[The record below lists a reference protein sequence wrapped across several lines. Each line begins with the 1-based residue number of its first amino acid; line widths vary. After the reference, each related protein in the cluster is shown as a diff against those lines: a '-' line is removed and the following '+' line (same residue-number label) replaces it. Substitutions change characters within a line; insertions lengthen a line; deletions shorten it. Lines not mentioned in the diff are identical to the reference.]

1 MKNTQKIMETLEA
14 VADGMSRGLIYVKE
28 DYTVGACSNLAKEI
42 TGMTLAEAQSHE
54 AGKIEEGDIVII
66 ADNDLGSDD
75 GLLAKDLEYINIRD
89 VNIKAGDAVLAV
101 GVYKN
106 KDIKPVY
113 KFASSYM
120 PGQVFKM
127 VERYLGF
134 KIAAEIDFGRNRISI
149 RVDEDTYTMKY
160 LEAIGHTVVLDKNS
174 GRVKFF
180 QAKGYSFRHEEV
192 GNLLRGQSFLEKKSR
207 ESGKQEFPVI
217 GEKLKDLFSGEEF
230 FEAVKK
236 AMGQENGSGLKN
248 VYEIHK
254 RPLYC
259 HLVRVK
265 VRGDS
270 DGVYV
275 FIQDS
280 DIVESQ
286 PASKDVMVAELEKL
300 RRKRQEQGADFK
312 AVQFSG
318 LIGNGE
324 EMMTVKHM
332 AYKASQN
339 RFNVIITGESGTGKS
354 MLARMI
360 HEAQMPDAP
369 FVEVCCNAISPT
381 LFESELFGYVPGAFT
396 GALAKGKAGY
406 FEEADGGTIFL
417 DEIGDIP
424 PEIQI
429 KLLHAIQNKRI
440 YRVGDTKPIGLNVR
454 IISATNREL
463 QKEIEKGTFR
473 EDLYYR
479 IGVFPIH
486 IPPLRERKKDLYFL
500 ANEILEKCC
509 KRYGLGAKQLSWE
522 AIADIMDYPWMGN
535 VRELENIIE
544 RAASICD
551 GRLIYSEHLM
561 LSGAHAKDAVTLK
574 EKMAVEERRIIK
586 DALCKNNYDRAKTI
600 EELGISRASFYQKLK
615 ELNIE
620 D

>member
-207 ESGKQEFPVI
+207 ESGKQEFPVM

-254 RPLYC
+254 RLLYC

-360 HEAQMPDAP
+360 HEAQMPGAP

>member
-134 KIAAEIDFGRNRISI
+134 KIAAEIDFGQNRISI
-149 RVDEDTYTMKY
+149 RVDEDTYAMKY

-207 ESGKQEFPVI
+207 ESGKQEFPVM

-254 RPLYC
+254 RLLYC

-360 HEAQMPDAP
+360 HEAQMPGAP

>member
-149 RVDEDTYTMKY
+149 RVDEDTYAMKY

-207 ESGKQEFPVI
+207 ESGKQEFPVM

-360 HEAQMPDAP
+360 HEAQMPGAP